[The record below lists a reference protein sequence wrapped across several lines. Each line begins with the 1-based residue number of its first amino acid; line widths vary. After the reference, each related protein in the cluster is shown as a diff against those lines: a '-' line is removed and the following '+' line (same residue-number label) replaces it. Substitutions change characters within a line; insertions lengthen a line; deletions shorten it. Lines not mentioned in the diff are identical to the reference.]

1 MLTGSPP
8 KRGAT
13 TPTPTVR
20 PKPRRRLWL
29 LEFYDSA
36 VGKKAVMAVTGIILL
51 GYVLAHM
58 LGNLKI
64 YTGAEHLN
72 AYGEWLRTI
81 GEPALPHKAALW
93 IMRSVLI
100 LAFVFHIH
108 AAFAL
113 TRLNRR
119 ARPKG
124 YESKRD
130 YWAANYASRTM
141 RWSGVI
147 VGLFIVFHLLDLTWG
162 TTNPDF
168 VGGQPYQNVVASFER
183 WPVAIV
189 YIVANLLLGLHI
201 FHGAWSM
208 FQSLG
213 WNNPRFNPWRRGFAA
228 GFAAI
233 IVLGNVSFPVAVL
246 TGIVD

>member
-8 KRGAT
+8 KRGAAAS
-13 TPTPTVR
+13 TPMVR
-20 PKPRRRLWL
+20 SRARARFWL

-36 VGKKAVMAVTGIILL
+36 IGKKAVMAITGIILL
-51 GYVLAHM
+51 GYVLVHM
-58 LGNLKI
+58 VGNLKL
-64 YTGAEHLN
+64 YLGSEPMNEYAR
-72 AYGEWLRTI
+72 WLRTA
-81 GEPALPHKAALW
+81 GEPALPESVALW
-93 IMRSVLI
+93 LLRSVLL
-100 LAFVFHIH
+100 LAFVLHIH
-108 AAFAL
+108 AAVVL

-124 YESKRD
+124 YQSPRD
-130 YWAANYASRTM
+130 YWAASYASRTM

-147 VGLFIVFHLLDLTWG
+147 VGLFVIFHLLDLTWG

-168 VGGQPYQNVVASFER
+168 VAGRPYENVVASFQR

-189 YIVANLLLGLHI
+189 YIAANLLLGLHI
-201 FHGAWSM
+201 LHGTWSL

-213 WNNPRFNPWRRGFAA
+213 WNSPRFNPWRRGFAA

-233 IVLGNVSFPVAVL
+233 IVIGNVSFPIAVL

>member
-8 KRGAT
+8 KRGAA

-20 PKPRRRLWL
+20 SRRRPRLWL

-58 LGNLKI
+58 IGNIKI
-64 YTGAEHLN
+64 YQGADHMNEYAH
-72 AYGEWLRTI
+72 WLRTI
-81 GEPALPHKAALW
+81 GEPALPHNVALW
-93 IMRSVLI
+93 LMRSVLI
-100 LAFVFHIH
+100 LAFVLHIH
-108 AAFAL
+108 AAAAL
-113 TRLNRR
+113 TLLNRR

-124 YESKRD
+124 YGSRRD
-130 YWAANYASRTM
+130 FWAATYASRTM

-147 VGLFIVFHLLDLTWG
+147 VGLFVIFHLLDLTWG
-162 TTNPDF
+162 PTNPDF
-168 VGGQPYQNVVASFER
+168 VGGQPYENTVASFQR
-183 WPVAIV
+183 WPVALV
-189 YIVANLLLGLHI
+189 YIGANLLLGLHI
-201 FHGAWSM
+201 LHGAWSM

-213 WNNPRFNPWRRGFAA
+213 WNNPRFNPWRKGFAV

-233 IVLGNVSFPVAVL
+233 IVVGNVSFPIAVL